1 MTSTQIKRSFPLF
14 VLCGL
19 CLIGGVLHQS
29 PASLP
34 SATKVDSG
42 DTAWMLSASGLVL
55 LMTPGLAFFY
65 GGMVS
70 KKNIIAC
77 MLKSYVALG
86 LVTLLW
92 VTVGFSLAFGDS
104 LGGFVGNPA
113 TYVMFRDVGFDAGS
127 RLAPTIP
134 LALFALFQLK
144 FAIIAPALISG
155 ALTERIRFS
164 SYLIFVTL
172 WSLCIYA
179 PLAHMVWHPDGVL
192 RKLGLHDF
200 AGGTV
205 VHISAGFAALA
216 GARLVGTRHSHAHQ
230 PANIPLVLLGT
241 GMLWFGWFGFNA
253 GSSLAANGL
262 AVRAFLTTNTASAAA
277 LLAWLFLDLALGKKP
292 SAMGACIGAVV
303 GLVTITPGAG
313 FVSVGASMFIGAV
326 GSIVSNLVVRSWPR
340 SAIDDALDVFPCHGI
355 GGITGM
361 VLVGVFSEHDGLIAG
376 NVVGFATEMAIMVG
390 VSVFTFTGA
399 WLLYK
404 IANAFIPLRVSADE
418 ERVGLDLSQHG
429 ETLMSMLPDGFTTA
443 HNDAATSALDAERY
457 RYTG

>member
-1 MTSTQIKRSFPLF
+1 
-14 VLCGL
+14 
-19 CLIGGVLHQS
+19 
-29 PASLP
+29 
-34 SATKVDSG
+34 
-42 DTAWMLSASGLVL
+42 
-55 LMTPGLAFFY
+55 
-65 GGMVS
+65 
-70 KKNIIAC
+70 

-86 LVTLLW
+86 VVTLLW
-92 VTVGFSLAFGDS
+92 VICGFSLAFGDS
-104 LGGFVGNPA
+104 IGGVVGNPLTFA
-113 TYVMFRDVGFDAGS
+113 MFRGVGFEPEAT
-127 RLAPTIP
+127 LAPTIP

-164 SYLIFVTL
+164 SYLVFITL

-179 PLAHMVWHPDGVL
+179 PLAHMVWHPQGIL
-192 RKLGLHDF
+192 RQLGLHDF

-216 GARLVGTRHSHAHQ
+216 GARLVGARNSHGHQ

-262 AVRAFLTTNTASAAA
+262 AVKAFLTTNTASASA

-313 FVSVGASMFIGAV
+313 FVSVGASMFIGAA
-326 GSIVSNLVVRSWPR
+326 GSVISNLVVRVWPR

-355 GGITGM
+355 GGMAGM
-361 VLVGVFSEHDGLIAG
+361 VLVGIFAEGDGLLTG
-376 NVVGFATEMAIMVG
+376 NVHGFATEIAIMVA
-390 VSVFTFTGA
+390 VSAFTFCGA
-399 WLLYK
+399 WLLYRVT
-404 IANAFIPLRVSADE
+404 NAWIPLRVSAEE
-418 ERVGLDLSQHG
+418 ERIGLDLSQHG
-429 ETLMSMLPDGFTTA
+429 ETLASIVPDGLFA
-443 HNDAATSALDAERY
+443 VANDAEPGTSITAALDAKTY
-457 RYTG
+457 RYSV

>member
-1 MTSTQIKRSFPLF
+1 MNKNLKRSFPLLALL
-14 VLCGL
+14 VLCCVGATQ
-19 CLIGGVLHQS
+19 HHS
-29 PASLP
+29 SE
-34 SATKVDSG
+34 SATVGGPIDSG

-70 KKNIIAC
+70 KKNIIGC

-86 LVTLLW
+86 VISLLW
-92 VTVGFSLAFGDS
+92 VVVGFSLAFGDS
-104 LGGFVGNPA
+104 VGGIVGNPA
-113 TYVMFRDVGFDAGS
+113 TYFMFKGVGF
-127 RLAPTIP
+127 RTHPELAPTIP

-164 SYLIFVTL
+164 SYLVFISL
-172 WSLCIYA
+172 WSVLVYC
-179 PLAHMVWHPDGVL
+179 PLAHMVWHPDGLL
-192 RKLGLHDF
+192 RGFGLHDF

-216 GARLVGTRHSHAHQ
+216 GAYLVGARRSHSHQ

-262 AVRAFLTTNTASAAA
+262 AVQAFLTTNTASASA

-313 FVSVGASMFIGAV
+313 YVSVGASLFIGAV
-326 GSIVSNLVVRSWPR
+326 GSVLSNLAVRSWPR
-340 SAIDDALDVFPCHGI
+340 AKIDDALDVFPCHGL
-355 GGITGM
+355 GGILGM
-361 VLVGVFSEHDGLIAG
+361 ILVGVFAESDGLLTG
-376 NVVGFATEMAIMVG
+376 NLSGFATEMAIMVG
-390 VSVFTFTGA
+390 VAAFTFGGA
-399 WLLYK
+399 WILFK
-404 IANAFIPLRVSADE
+404 VTDAGIALRVSADE

-429 ETLMSMLPDGFTTA
+429 ETLLSMLPNGLASPPD
-443 HNDAATSALDAERY
+443 NDDVDPMGY
-457 RYTG
+457 RHAG